1 MAHILVSGATSGFGL
16 EIAKAFLQK
25 NHVVFGTGRRQENLQ
40 KLQLA
45 YPKRFIPLCFDLRN
59 KLETKRA
66 IETIFSMTDRIDA
79 LINNAGLA
87 LGLNKAYECELND
100 WETMIDTNIK
110 GLLHLTR
117 LILPS
122 MIEHDQGTII
132 NLGSIAGTYAYPGGN
147 VYGASKA
154 FVKQFS
160 LNLRADLAG
169 TNIRVSNV
177 EPGLCG
183 ETEFSMVRFKG
194 DKIKAQS
201 VYENTL
207 YLKPQDIANIVLWI
221 YEQPSHVNINR
232 IEIMPTSQTFAPL
245 PTHKNP

>member
-25 NHVVFGTGRRQENLQ
+25 NHVVFGTGRRKENLQ
-40 KLQLA
+40 ELQLA
-45 YPKRFIPLCFDLRN
+45 YPKHFIPLCFDLQN

-87 LGLNKAYECELND
+87 LGLNKAYECELDD
-100 WETMIDTNIK
+100 WEIMIDTNIK
-110 GLLHLTR
+110 GLLYLTR

-122 MIEHDQGTII
+122 MIEYDQGTII

-177 EPGLCG
+177 EPGSAWCALKAIKSKPNPSMKTPFTSSHKILLTLCYG
-183 ETEFSMVRFKG
+183 FT
-194 DKIKAQS
+194 
-201 VYENTL
+201 N
-207 YLKPQDIANIVLWI
+207 
-221 YEQPSHVNINR
+221 
-232 IEIMPTSQTFAPL
+232 
-245 PTHKNP
+245 NPRMSISTA

>member
-1 MAHILVSGATSGFGL
+1 
-16 EIAKAFLQK
+16 
-25 NHVVFGTGRRQENLQ
+25 
-40 KLQLA
+40 
-45 YPKRFIPLCFDLRN
+45 
-59 KLETKRA
+59 
-66 IETIFSMTDRIDA
+66 MTDRIDA

-87 LGLNKAYECELND
+87 LGLNKAYECDLDD
-100 WETMIDTNIK
+100 WEVMIDTNIK
-110 GLLHLTR
+110 GLLYLTR

-122 MIEHDQGTII
+122 MIEYNQGIII

-194 DKIKAQS
+194 DK
-201 VYENTL
+201 
-207 YLKPQDIANIVLWI
+207 
-221 YEQPSHVNINR
+221 
-232 IEIMPTSQTFAPL
+232 
-245 PTHKNP
+245 